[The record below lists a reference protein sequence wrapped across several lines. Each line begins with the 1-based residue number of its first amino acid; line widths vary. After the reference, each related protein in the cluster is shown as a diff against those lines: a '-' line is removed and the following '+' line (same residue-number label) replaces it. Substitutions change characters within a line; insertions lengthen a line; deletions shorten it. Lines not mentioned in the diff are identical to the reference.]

1 MVLAVLGTLTA
12 LVLGL
17 LIASAKHS
25 LDRKLDELRSVSA
38 WIVQLDRALAQYGS
52 EAHELR
58 NLLQQIVA
66 SRIHEFRQGFS
77 ENDLRATLSR
87 ARGIET
93 IQNQLLNLTP
103 QNDAQ
108 RWFKATALDI
118 SNHIAETRWM
128 GIFNADRTIQIP
140 FLFVLTFWLAAIFK
154 NFGIFAPRNGNVI
167 AAVVI
172 CALSVAGAIFLIVE
186 MDQPVGRFVRVT
198 IAPLQAALDQLNKP

>member
-1 MVLAVLGTLTA
+1 M
-12 LVLGL
+12 
-17 LIASAKHS
+17 
-25 LDRKLDELRSVSA
+25 SA

-77 ENDLRATLSR
+77 EKDLRPTLSR